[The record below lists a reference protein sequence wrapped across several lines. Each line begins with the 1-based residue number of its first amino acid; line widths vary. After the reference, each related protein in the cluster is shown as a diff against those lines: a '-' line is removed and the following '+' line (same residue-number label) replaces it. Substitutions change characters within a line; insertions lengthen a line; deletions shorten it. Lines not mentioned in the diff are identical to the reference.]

1 MSTTLTS
8 TDQAKVFSGKEKEK
22 VLKCVVWDLDH
33 TMWHGILTENDKL
46 QLREGVKEIIEALDK
61 RGILNSIASKNDH
74 SVAMK
79 KLEEF
84 GIQDYFLYPQIN
96 WGPKSQSILNIKE
109 KLNIGMDAIAFIDD
123 QPFER
128 EEVAFTHKDV
138 TCFDIDMIGKLL
150 DLDELKPRFIT
161 EESAL
166 RRQMY
171 RDDEKRKQ
179 EEESWGGTDVKF
191 LESQKMEFI
200 IAPATVNDLQRVE
213 ELTIRTNQL
222 NATGYTYSY
231 EELEALLTSS
241 SHKLYVAEL
250 KDKYGSYGKIGVTL
264 VECDREKWTLKLLL
278 MSCRVMSRG
287 VGNVLLHYIM
297 NQAKQHNVRLYTE
310 FLHTDKNRLMFMTL
324 KFAGFK
330 EAGKTLENGR
340 NVLMHELEGEYPY
353 PEYLKLNLPQ

>member
-8 TDQAKVFSGKEKEK
+8 TGQTPVSKKEKEK

-33 TMWHGILTENDKL
+33 TMWHGILTEDEQV
-46 QLREGVKEIIEALDK
+46 QLRERVKDIIDTLDK
-61 RGILNSIASKNDH
+61 RGVLNSIASKNDH
-74 SVAMK
+74 EVAMK
-79 KLEEF
+79 KLREF
-84 GIQDYFLYPQIN
+84 GIEDYFLYPQIN
-96 WGPKSQSILNIKE
+96 WGPKSESIMKIKE

-128 EEVAFTHKDV
+128 EEVTYAHKDV
-138 TCFDIDMIGKLL
+138 TCYDVDMIEKLL
-150 DLDELKPRFIT
+150 DLDELRPRFIT

-179 EEESWGGTDVKF
+179 EEESWGATDVKF
-191 LESQKMEFI
+191 LQSQQMEFI

-231 EELEALLTSS
+231 EELEALLTSPN
-241 SHKLYVAEL
+241 HKLYVAEL
-250 KDKYGSYGKIGVTL
+250 KDKFGSYGKIGVTL
-264 VECDREKWTLKLLL
+264 VECAEGKWTLKLLL

-297 NQAKQHNVRLYTE
+297 NQAKDNKAKLYTE

-330 EAGKTLENGR
+330 EAGQTLENGR
-340 NVLMHELEGEYPY
+340 NVLVHELEGEYPY
-353 PEYLKLNLPQ
+353 PEYLKLDIPA